1 MSETLERIQPGD
13 VRIVNAQIINNKN
26 QVVDVTPITIGVYL
40 YESMFSPFI
49 TGSITLTD
57 AMSLSELLPFTG
69 EEILRLHLENPS
81 ENPDAPVATRIIAF
95 HIYKMSGRENIRMK
109 NVAYSLHFISLEGFA
124 DMNTKLSRTYKG
136 KISDIAS
143 LVLKTELA
151 ASEQTNEPVVEETSN
166 GHVFTS
172 NFWTPSQILY
182 HLSDQALNVVGNPNY
197 VFFQNREGFVFAS
210 TDTLMSAEPLMK
222 FIRDQN
228 MRGVDTPSY
237 DEEMARIL
245 DMSTPEFY
253 DYIQRKELGAYG
265 STAYQMDIDTK
276 TIHLKTRKL
285 TELDT
290 RAVLNN
296 SLIDDNVVNQK
307 SDILTQIVHKNLYNN
322 SPNVEVDH
330 HIRRRALLAGLSN
343 FKTNIKVFGNL
354 NYSVGRVVDLT
365 IYSDKQIDDATPDQ
379 ALFDEVMSG
388 RYLITSLSHEIST
401 KHHVCNIELSKDS
414 ISKQRS

>member
-1 MSETLERIQPGD
+1 MSESLERIQPGD
-13 VRIVNAQIINNKN
+13 VRIVNAQVINNKN

-69 EEILRLHLENPS
+69 EEVLRLHLENPS
-81 ENPDAPVATRIIAF
+81 SNPDQPVASRVIAF
-95 HIYKMSGRENIRMK
+95 HIYKMTGRENIKMK
-109 NVAYSLHFISLEGFA
+109 NVAYSLHFISIEGFA
-124 DMNTKLSRTYKG
+124 DMNTKISRTYKG
-136 KISDIAS
+136 KISDIATK
-143 LVLKTELA
+143 VLTTELV
-151 ASEQTNEPVVEETSN
+151 ASDKTTEPLVEETSN
-166 GHVFTS
+166 GHVFTA

-182 HLSDQALNVVGNPNY
+182 HLSEQALNVVGNPNF

-210 TDTLMSAEPLMK
+210 TDTLIAAPVLMN
-222 FIRDQN
+222 FIRDQS

-245 DMSTPEFY
+245 DISTPEFY

-276 TIHLKTRKL
+276 TIHLKTRTL
-285 TELDT
+285 TDMDN

-296 SLIDDNVVNQK
+296 SPIDDSVVNQK
-307 SDILTQIVHKNLYNN
+307 SDIMAQVIHKNLYNN

-330 HIRRRALLAGLSN
+330 HIKRRALLAGLSN

-365 IYSDKQIDDATPDQ
+365 IYSDKQIDDSTPDQ

-388 RYLITSLSHEIST
+388 RYLITALSHEIST